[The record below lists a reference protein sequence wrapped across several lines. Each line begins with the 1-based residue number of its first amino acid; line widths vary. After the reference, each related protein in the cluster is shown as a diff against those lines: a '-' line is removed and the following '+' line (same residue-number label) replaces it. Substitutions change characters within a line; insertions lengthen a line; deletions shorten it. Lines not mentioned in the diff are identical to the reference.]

1 MLGFTLAELAV
12 VLLVIGLLM
21 FALLPTSAV
30 MLSNSRHSATQQKLN
45 NIDAALVNFVIVNK
59 RLPCPA
65 DGSLVLDTT
74 SPVPSGS
81 DGTEGARDGNGDCTN
96 SQAKG
101 IVPWVALG
109 LTINDVVDAWNN
121 LFTYRAA
128 YGLTRNTALDM
139 SSCDPAGTANTT
151 PAMNGN
157 AAAINTGLCNSATCI
172 GTFAAANCTTPS
184 QYLAFKGI
192 NVESSVS
199 PVVKVMDFTLSTGAA
214 YVLISHGDN
223 GYGAYSAQ
231 GVYQT
236 PTSDW
241 TGAVGNTLEDPNWN
255 TGHTVTSA
263 APPTFV
269 DATFSDSGTL
279 TAHFDDVVLRPL
291 LMSVITRAQLG
302 PRSH

>member
-65 DGSLVLDTT
+65 DGSIAMTASGAGSEGGRT
-74 SPVPSGS
+74 S
-81 DGTEGARDGNGDCTN
+81 GDCTN
-96 SQAKG
+96 NQANG
-101 IVPWVALG
+101 VVPWVALG
-109 LTINDVVDAWNN
+109 LNAGDIVDAWNN
-121 LFTYRAA
+121 QITYRVAF
-128 YGLTRNTALDM
+128 GLTRDPVASQNAALDM
-139 SSCDPAGTANTT
+139 SSCDPAGTAAASGGSVGSINVGTCATT
-151 PAMNGN
+151 C
-157 AAAINTGLCNSATCI
+157 T
-172 GTFAAANCTTPS
+172 GTFAAANCTSPSNFLATKGLDVKSGTPGS
-184 QYLAFKGI
+184 TPAAATTIMSYAAG
-192 NVESSVS
+192 
-199 PVVKVMDFTLSTGAA
+199 TGAA

-223 GYGAYSAQ
+223 GYGARSAF

-241 TGAVGNTLEDPNWN
+241 TTATGTTFEDPNWN

-263 APPTFV
+263 APPAFM
-269 DATFSDSGTL
+269 DMIFSDSSSV
-279 TAHFDDVVLRPL
+279 TAHFDDIVVRPSL
-291 LMSVITRAQLG
+291 FSVISRAQLG